1 VILVTGAAGKT
12 GKAVIGALVSKGE
25 QVRALVHRQEQVD
38 TVLLSGVKHAVV
50 GDMQSPNV
58 LIEATSGVSS
68 VYHICSNMNQNEVQ
82 IGRAIIA
89 AAKSAKVTHF
99 VFHSVLH
106 PQAETMPHHWN
117 KLRVEEALFESH
129 LSYTIMQP
137 ASYMQN
143 ILANWREIVERGV
156 YSIPYSV
163 DARMSMVDLDDV
175 AEAAANVLTEQG
187 HAGATYELAGPE
199 ALTQT
204 ETVSILTM
212 RLGREVRAERL
223 GIEEW
228 KRRALNSGLGPYQI
242 DTLIKMFEY
251 YDRHGFWGN
260 SRVLS
265 DLIHRPP
272 TKFERFV
279 QRITE
284 ESVR

>member
-212 RLGREVRAERL
+212 RLGSEVRAERL